1 MERKKSLTMSQA
13 DTLTIR
19 HVDINGD
26 VTPYKMSQCWK
37 EKYLIAS
44 AMSYRGLTEFLQE
57 AIKDSKRRI
66 RCSPVRLKA
75 TMMKV
80 SDPIIFGA
88 VVKAYYADVFEK
100 YGDVF
105 EEIGFDANNGM
116 RTLDQIE
123 SLEPSL

>member
-1 MERKKSLTMSQA
+1 MA

-19 HVDINGD
+19 HVDVNGS
-26 VTPYKMSQCWK
+26 VTPYKSVTML
-37 EKYLIAS
+37 EGEIFDTS

-57 AIKDSKRRI
+57 AIEDSKEQNTLF
-66 RCSPVRLKA
+66 SVHLKA

-100 YGDVF
+100 YHDVF

-116 RTLDQIE
+116 RTLDHKLE
-123 SLEPSL
+123 SD